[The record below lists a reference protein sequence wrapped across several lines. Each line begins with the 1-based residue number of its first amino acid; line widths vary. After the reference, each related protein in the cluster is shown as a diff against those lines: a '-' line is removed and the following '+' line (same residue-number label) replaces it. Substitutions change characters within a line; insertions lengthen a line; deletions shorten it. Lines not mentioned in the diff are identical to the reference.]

1 MIPPRI
7 KEIRALDD
15 FYIEITYVTGE
26 RRLYNMKENLK
37 YDFYKKLKNIEYF
50 KLAKSAETTIEW
62 PNGEDTNPNEL
73 YENSIKVK

>member
-37 YDFYKKLKNIEYF
+37 YNFYKKLKNIEYF

-62 PNGEDTNPNEL
+62 PSGEDIDPNEL

>member
-37 YDFYKKLKNIEYF
+37 YDFYKKLKNIEDF
-50 KLAKSAETTIEW
+50 KIAKSAETNIEW
-62 PNGEDTNPNEL
+62 PNG
-73 YENSIKVK
+73 